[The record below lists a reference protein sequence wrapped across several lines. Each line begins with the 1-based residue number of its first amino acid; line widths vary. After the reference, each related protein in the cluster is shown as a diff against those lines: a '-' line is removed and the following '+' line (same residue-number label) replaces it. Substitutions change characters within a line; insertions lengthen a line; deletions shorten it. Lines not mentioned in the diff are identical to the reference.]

1 MSALHVAA
9 LVVLA
14 AGSFFLLIGSVGLLR
29 FPDFYSRC
37 HATGKSDTLG
47 VMLLVLGLILVEGF
61 TLNSAKLLLIL
72 TFVGLTNPTA
82 THALARAAFQVG
94 LKPWFRRER
103 AAEGD
108 APPPGAGKREEG

>member
-1 MSALHVAA
+1 VSLVHILAL
-9 LVVLA
+9 LVLA
-14 AGSFFLLIGSVGLLR
+14 AGSFFLLVGSIGLIR

-47 VMLLVLGLILVEGF
+47 VMLVILGLILIEGF

-82 THALARAAFQVG
+82 THALAQAAFRFG
-94 LKPWFRRER
+94 LKVWFRK
-103 AAEGD
+103 
-108 APPPGAGKREEG
+108 PPSVRPADEPPQES

>member
-1 MSALHVAA
+1 MSALHAAA
-9 LVVLA
+9 LVVLG
-14 AGSFFLLIGSVGLLR
+14 AGSFFLLIGSIGLLR

-47 VMLLVLGLILVEGF
+47 VMLLILGLILVEGF

-103 AAEGD
+103 SGEED
-108 APPPGAGKREEG
+108 APPAESGKGEED

>member
-1 MSALHVAA
+1 MSGLHIAA

-14 AGSFFLLIGSVGLLR
+14 AGSFFLLVGSVGLLR

-61 TLNSAKLLLIL
+61 TLNSVKLLLIL

-82 THALARAAFQVG
+82 THALARAAFQIG
-94 LKPWFRRER
+94 LKPRFRRY
-103 AAEGD
+103 D
-108 APPPGAGKREEG
+108 SGASPEEKKED